1 MFGRPNPVRNRKK
14 LRRFKGQLA
23 PFGHFLALNLSQA
36 PKGNVPDPVET
47 SLISSKPNLVRE
59 SREREREA
67 SESSD
72 SKLEDLVLPMG
83 FLSWTILLIDFL
95 GNFSRCFHV
104 FPYFRVWGNRLWQ
117 GNILFHKKN
126 YSFWSYKISVHLG
139 FVEQIFT
146 RKCFKRFLGLQ
157 VSKLNMV

>member
-1 MFGRPNPVRNRKK
+1 MEKNEIGQTELTKIRTRDFGRSVDRTCMFGRPNPVRNRKK

-67 SESSD
+67 SE
-72 SKLEDLVLPMG
+72 
-83 FLSWTILLIDFL
+83 LS
-95 GNFSRCFHV
+95 
-104 FPYFRVWGNRLWQ
+104 
-117 GNILFHKKN
+117 
-126 YSFWSYKISVHLG
+126 
-139 FVEQIFT
+139 
-146 RKCFKRFLGLQ
+146 
-157 VSKLNMV
+157 